1 MDNNSRQE
9 TKFQCDPVSL
19 IFLSSI
25 LVAILVLQILIE
37 IKKRKLRRMAEK
49 AEMLIFLSDRN
60 NIFLNSMLAGN
71 TSLR

>member
-9 TKFQCDPVSL
+9 TKFQRDPVSL

-37 IKKRKLRRMAEK
+37 IKKRKLRRMVEK
-49 AEMLIFLSDRN
+49 AEILIFLSDRN
-60 NIFLNSMLAGN
+60 NIFLNSMLAGD
-71 TSLR
+71 TSLH